1 MTSDRRTMYAK
12 QKDHPGRPDQHR
24 QAAQHLLGVAG
35 ADREAGLDD
44 GRDHPSGRS
53 RDSKRP

>member
-1 MTSDRRTMYAK
+1 MYAK